1 MATGFMRRLHSMVV
15 LLALAGVAGPAA
27 AADVALIGVIG
38 DKAAVLAIDGGEP
51 KTVKVGQKWRG
62 ITVLAVEKTRALIE
76 VDGAKRALALGQHY
90 RGAGSAADAGGRQ
103 SVTLAAGPS
112 GHFGAEGT
120 INGVG
125 VRFIVDTG
133 ATYVALPGALA
144 TSLGIDYRKG
154 VRGVTQTANGPV
166 AAFRVRFDTIRVGG
180 IELAGVD
187 GIVIETGLPVA
198 LLGMSFLNRV
208 DMRREGDTMV
218 LVRRF

>member
-1 MATGFMRRLHSMVV
+1 MVV
-15 LLALAGVAGPAA
+15 WLALGAAAGPACA
-27 AADVALIGVIG
+27 LDVALIGVIG

-51 KTVKVGQKWRG
+51 KTVKVGQRWKG
-62 ITVLAVEKTRALIE
+62 IAVLSVEASRAVVEIE
-76 VDGAKRALALGQHY
+76 GAKRTLALGQHY
-90 RGAGSAADAGGRQ
+90 RGAPPAADAGGKQ

-112 GHFGAEGT
+112 GHFTAEGT

-125 VRFIVDTG
+125 VRSIVDTG

-154 VRGVTQTANGPV
+154 LRGVTQTANGPV
-166 AAFRVRFDTIRVGG
+166 TAFRVRFDTIRVGG

-187 GIVIETGLPVA
+187 GIVIEKGLPVA

-208 DMRREGDTMV
+208 DMRREGETMT